1 MKLKLLLLITF
12 LAPVSVF
19 AQNDDWD
26 WSDFDLDLGW
36 NHKNPYMSL
45 SYGMSD
51 NSYLQKRVLLKANLD
66 IHIQQQIYGD
76 PDLRKRPGSF
86 LEDTLITLEQ
96 LQTEMKYK
104 QLHGNLVWKVL
115 PGLPGQPV
123 M

>member
-51 NSYLQKRVLLKANLD
+51 NSYFGLQGKTCKNGF
-66 IHIQQQIYGD
+66 Y
-76 PDLRKRPGSF
+76 
-86 LEDTLITLEQ
+86 
-96 LQTEMKYK
+96 
-104 QLHGNLVWKVL
+104 
-115 PGLPGQPV
+115 
-123 M
+123 